1 MANHSSHSRTLARR
15 ALIFV
20 GTLVLASAGRESIGD
35 ELANSNVLGTFTG
48 PTWATV
54 TVVQVGT
61 GPGVVKFT
69 VTPNNNTGV
78 YVQPLGA
85 NFGVTKFTFNTSSG
99 FTIVA
104 GDIAISSP
112 SAGCNKVQN
121 PSGDPFGS
129 FNWEI
134 TSKIGAN
141 PLIFTVTQTGATPS
155 SFEYPNANKAMFS
168 AEIGGFTVKES
179 TVTSQWVSESG
190 TVYTAVRA
198 PIVAAE
204 ILLVI
209 AGLVAIL
216 LVLGIVF
223 VKRKKGAAPASS

>member
-1 MANHSSHSRTLARR
+1 MTIHSSHSRTLACR

-35 ELANSNVLGTFTG
+35 ELTNSNVLGTSTG
-48 PTWATV
+48 PSWATV
-54 TVVQVGT
+54 TVVQDGT
-61 GPGVVKFT
+61 GVVKFT

-85 NFGVTKFTFNTSSG
+85 NFGVTKFTFNTSSS

-104 GDIAISSP
+104 SDIAISQP
-112 SAGCNKVQN
+112 SAGCTTVKN

-134 TSKIGAN
+134 TSRIGAN
-141 PLIFTVTQTGATPS
+141 PLIFTVTQTGAMPS
-155 SFEYPNANKAMFS
+155 FFQSANTNKAMYS
-168 AEIGGFTVKES
+168 AEIGGFTVKGS
-179 TVTSQWVSESG
+179 NVTSQWVSESG
-190 TVYTAVRA
+190 TVFTAVRA
-198 PIVAAE
+198 PIVSPE
-204 ILLVI
+204 VLWVI

-216 LVLGIVF
+216 SVLGIVF
-223 VKRKKGAAPASS
+223 VKRKKGAAPVSS